1 MALIRK
7 EKIFCKI
14 FDNINGGHSK
24 EYNAALNWA
33 ATQIRKAEEAK
44 GNPCDFCM
52 YAPPSSSDGKPC
64 TMCPAV
70 AKGE

>member
-33 ATQIRKAEEAK
+33 ATQIRKAEEAREILVI
-44 GNPCDFCM
+44 FVCM
-52 YAPPSSSDGKPC
+52 HRRLVVMVNRVRC
-64 TMCPAV
+64 V
-70 AKGE
+70 LR